1 LPEGQVLRPADL
13 HQSTAHGGIGDRE
26 FDMLARLVDKSLV
39 VTSVPGEGGA
49 TRYRLLETL
58 RAYGGER
65 LVAR

>member
-39 VTSVPGEGGA
+39 VTSVPGKAG
-49 TRYRLLETL
+49 L
-58 RAYGGER
+58 RAIACWR
-65 LVAR
+65 RCAPTPTSA